1 MEGIKQ
7 GSTAHAVASH
17 ERREMNM
24 TKEFKM
30 YINGKWL
37 DALDEEVYEDL
48 NPYTGGIFAKVPAG
62 KASDAKTAV
71 GAAQRAFPAWSRTL
85 PAERQSLFL
94 KAADILET
102 KQDEIV
108 SILADETGCTFGF
121 AMFQAGFT
129 PGLLREAAAQ
139 AHQANGEMIPA
150 DLPGALYM
158 AIRQPVGVVAGIGPW
173 NAPLILSL
181 RSICMP
187 IAYGNTAVLKP
198 STESAVS
205 GGEIIAE
212 VFHEAGFPKGVLN
225 VVTNGPGKSG
235 EIGDEMI
242 ANPGVRRI
250 NFTGSTAVGRQIA
263 EKAGRHLK
271 RVALELGGN
280 NPMII
285 LRDADVDQAV
295 NAAAFG
301 GFLHQGQICMST
313 RRLIIEKPI
322 AKEFIKKLVDK
333 VSAFKVGDPKEPD
346 TVIGPLINPEQ
357 LKKVRESV
365 EAAVNDGAKILCGG
379 KSDGPCYY
387 PTILANVKRGTPF
400 SCEETFGPVVSII
413 EVQDPEEA
421 VAVANDTDY
430 GLSAAVVTRDY
441 AKGLAIAERIESGMV
456 HINDQTVHDE
466 PQVPFGGVKDS
477 GWGRFGG
484 RAALEEFT
492 ELRWISLQLTP
503 RQYPF

>member
-1 MEGIKQ
+1 
-7 GSTAHAVASH
+7 
-17 ERREMNM
+17 M
-24 TKEFKM
+24 TKEYKM
-30 YINGKWL
+30 YINGEWVG
-37 DALDEEVYEDL
+37 ALDGAVYDDL
-48 NPYTGGIFAKVPAG
+48 NPYTGDIFAKVPAG
-62 KASDAKTAV
+62 KAVDAQKAID
-71 GAAQRAFPAWSRTL
+71 AAAAAFPAWSHSL
-85 PAERQSLFL
+85 PAERQALFL
-94 KAADILET
+94 KAADILEK
-102 KQDEIV
+102 KQNEIV
-108 SILADETGCTFGF
+108 SILAEETGCAFGF

-139 AHQANGEMIPA
+139 AHQSSGEIIPA

-198 STESAVS
+198 STESAAA
-205 GGEIIAE
+205 GGVVIAE

-225 VVTNGPGKSG
+225 LVTNGPGKSN
-235 EIGDEMI
+235 EIGDELI
-242 ANPGVRRI
+242 ANPKVRRI
-250 NFTGSTAVGRQIA
+250 NFTGSTSVGRQIA

-285 LRDADVDQAV
+285 LRDADLDQAV

-313 RRLIIEKPI
+313 RRIIIEKPI
-322 AKEFIKKLVDK
+322 AKEFIKKFVDK
-333 VSAFKVGDPKEPD
+333 VSTFKVGSPKEMD
-346 TVIGPLINPEQ
+346 TIIGPLINKQ
-357 LKKVRESV
+357 QFIKVKESV
-365 EAAVNDGAKILCGG
+365 EAAVRDGAKILYGG
-379 KSDGPCYY
+379 KSEGLCYY
-387 PTILANVKRGTPF
+387 PTVLANVKPGTPF
-400 SCEETFGPVVSII
+400 SCEETFGPVVSVI
-413 EVQDPEEA
+413 EVQDEEEA
-421 VAVANDTDY
+421 VAVANDTNY

-441 AKGLAIAERIESGMV
+441 VKGMAIAESIESGMV

-492 ELRWISLQLTP
+492 ELRWISMQLTP